1 MKIVDYSKTNT
12 VINQFILELRDKNIQ
27 QDRLLFR
34 NNVERIGML
43 MAYEASKELDYQVK
57 NVETVL
63 GTAQCN
69 VPADDIVLCTIM
81 RAGLPFHQGFL
92 NIFDKAEN
100 AFVSAYRAYTD
111 ETHFEIHT
119 EYLASPRIDGKTLI
133 IVDPML
139 ATGSSIETTYHV
151 MQSKGTPKR
160 VIVASVIAA
169 EPAFDKLRTCLPDD
183 TIVYCAAVDPVLNEH
198 KYIVPGLGD
207 AGDLLYG
214 VKE

>member
-1 MKIVDYSKTNT
+1 MKIVDFSKTNT

-27 QDRLLFR
+27 QNRLLFR

-43 MAYEASKELDYQVK
+43 MAFEASKELDYETK

-69 VPADDIVLCTIM
+69 VPTDDIVLCTIM

-119 EYLASPRIDGKTLI
+119 EYLASPRIDGKTLM

-139 ATGSSIETTYHV
+139 ATGSSIETTLHV

-160 VIVASVIAA
+160 VIIASVIAA
-169 EPAFDKLRTCLPDD
+169 EPAFDKLRGCLPEDS
-183 TIVYCAAVDPVLNEH
+183 IVYCAAVDDVLNEH

-214 VKE
+214 TKE